1 VHALLG
7 DSAAALKALSA
18 AIDLGYARP
27 LAAEND
33 EFASL
38 KKLPAF
44 QALVASRP
52 AAPATEGDGWHKQ
65 LW

>member
-1 VHALLG
+1 
-7 DSAAALKALSA
+7 LKDLSA

-52 AAPATEGDGWHKQ
+52 AAPATER
-65 LW
+65 